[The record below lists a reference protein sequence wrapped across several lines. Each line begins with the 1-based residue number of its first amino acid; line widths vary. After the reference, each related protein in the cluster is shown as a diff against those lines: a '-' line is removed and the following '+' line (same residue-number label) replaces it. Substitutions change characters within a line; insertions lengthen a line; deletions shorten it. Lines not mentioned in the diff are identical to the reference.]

1 MVCLCTN
8 KSTRCGAE
16 TAPNY
21 NKGGGL
27 KSPYP
32 NKDIQPLAPTEP
44 GIDDLVALLA
54 SSTSA
59 QYISKRTGKRE
70 MSRADWPSRDNV
82 RGLWRNRRAARR
94 RALISFNP
102 F

>member
-1 MVCLCTN
+1 M
-8 KSTRCGAE
+8 
-16 TAPNY
+16 
-21 NKGGGL
+21 
-27 KSPYP
+27 
-32 NKDIQPLAPTEP
+32 I
-44 GIDDLVALLA
+44 
-54 SSTSA
+54 
-59 QYISKRTGKRE
+59 KRTGKRE